1 MPNQA
6 ILNVEKV
13 DSCKEPDDEPA
24 TDPRPIPRHY
34 VGAEVGGRMHL
45 VLRGCQVVRFVNC

>member
-13 DSCKEPDDEPA
+13 DSCKEPDDEAA

-45 VLRGCQVVRFVNC
+45 VLGGCQVVRFVNC